1 MKFRIVTGISLA
13 HSAPAAAIRVAVRFA
28 MSFAFA
34 ALMVGSAS
42 VAAASEGTPVVVK
55 GSDVI
60 AQISLS
66 ADHAS
71 AGHQV
76 GVAVN
81 IAVAPGWHIYGEP
94 LPEGEGLTPTSI
106 KFDSQ
111 LLARQTLN
119 LPKPTPLRFEI
130 LNQTYPVYTGNFK
143 ALGNVV
149 LNQKIKPGDYSIPGT
164 FNFQLCND
172 SMCKPPQAVRF
183 ELPIKIDP
191 SAPSAPNT

>member
-1 MKFRIVTGISLA
+1 MCPLHRMNRSARRLA
-13 HSAPAAAIRVAVRFA
+13 IA
-28 MSFAFA
+28 FAFG
-34 ALMVGSAS
+34 LSLVGN
-42 VAAASEGTPVVVK
+42 VIPIAAASEGTPVVVK
-55 GSDVI
+55 GGDVM

-71 AGHQV
+71 AGRQV
-76 GVAVN
+76 GFAVN
-81 IAVAPGWHIYGEP
+81 VAVAPGWHIYGEP
-94 LPEGEGLTPTSI
+94 LPDGEGLTPTSI
-106 KFDSQ
+106 KFETD
-111 LLARQTLN
+111 LLARQTLK

-172 SMCKPPQAVRF
+172 SMCKPPQSVRF
-183 ELPIKIDP
+183 ELPIKIEP
-191 SAPSAPNT
+191 SAASAPNT

>member
-1 MKFRIVTGISLA
+1 MKILLHRVRDMTAAPTRSARRFSIALAFALSLVGNVT
-13 HSAPAAAIRVAVRFA
+13 
-28 MSFAFA
+28 SFA
-34 ALMVGSAS
+34 VESD
-42 VAAASEGTPVVVK
+42 GTPVVVK
-55 GSDVI
+55 GSNVI

-71 AGHQV
+71 AGRQL
-76 GVAVN
+76 GFAVN
-81 IAVAPGWHIYGEP
+81 VAVAPGWHIYGEP

-106 KFDSQ
+106 KFESD

-143 ALGNVV
+143 ALGSVV
-149 LNQKIKPGDYSIPGT
+149 LNPKIKPGDYSIPGT

-172 SMCKPPQAVRF
+172 SLCKPPQAVRF
-183 ELPIKIDP
+183 ELPIKIEP
-191 SAPSAPNT
+191 TG